1 MKNREITYYPFI
13 YSFFQNILK
22 IIVKK
27 KQNILGV
34 SMIALFL
41 LASCS
46 PGSKGH
52 DSSTRVIAYVRGE
65 NFSMKEKVPV
75 TFLTHINYAFAL
87 IKDGV
92 PYLPGKDDERN
103 LYYLTSL
110 SSANPGL
117 KVLLSV
123 GGWEGSRYFSDV
135 ALTDSSRRLFASR
148 LAVLVST
155 YNLDGV
161 DIDWEYPG
169 QEGAGNIY
177 RPADKYNFS
186 LLLEAIRIALDRMSF
201 LSRDGKPYLLS
212 VAAGANRTWMD
223 HVIMRD
229 LIQLVDYFNLMT
241 YDYHGEWEAVTG
253 HHTNLYTPRCEPHGN
268 SVNRSVKM
276 FLDAGVPRDK
286 IVIGAAFYGR
296 WWKKVTPRNKG
307 LCQESTGTRGEMP
320 YYSIVD
326 SLKNLPGFS
335 LNWDRR
341 ARASWLWNPEEQMF
355 VTFDDPRSV
364 KEKAEYVRKKHLG
377 GIMFWELLG
386 DHDGDPLQAIVSTLN
401 R

>member
-1 MKNREITYYPFI
+1 MLQI
-13 YSFFQNILK
+13 ILK
-22 IIVKK
+22 KRR
-27 KQNILGV
+27 NILGL
-34 SMIALFL
+34 SLTALFL

-46 PGSKGH
+46 PRPADRK
-52 DSSTRVIAYVRGE
+52 SSPRVIAYVQGARFKTG
-65 NFSMKEKVPV
+65 EKVPA
-75 TFLTHINYAFAL
+75 TSLTHINYAFAL

-92 PYLPGKDDERN
+92 PYLPGRDDEKN

-110 SSANPGL
+110 TSANPGL

-123 GGWEGSRYFSDV
+123 GGWGGSRHFSDV

-169 QEGAGNIY
+169 QEGAGNVY

-212 VAAGANRTWMD
+212 VAAAANQTWMD

-229 LIQLVDYFNLMT
+229 VVQLVDYINVMT
-241 YDYHGEWEAVTG
+241 YDYHGGWESLTG
-253 HHTNLYTPRCEPHGN
+253 HLTNLYTPRCEPQGN
-268 SVNRSVKM
+268 SVDRSVKM

-296 WWKKVTPRNKG
+296 WWKKVEPRNKG
-307 LCQESTGTRGEMP
+307 LCQESTGARGELP
-320 YYSIVD
+320 YYTIVD
-326 SLKNLPGFS
+326 SLESLSGFS

-341 ARASWLWNPEEQMF
+341 ARASWLWNEKEQMF

-364 KEKAEYVRKKHLG
+364 KEKAKYVTKKHLG
-377 GIMFWELLG
+377 GIMFWQLSG
-386 DHDGDPLQAIVSTLN
+386 DHNGDLLQAMVSSLN

>member
-1 MKNREITYYPFI
+1 MLQINLRNR
-13 YSFFQNILK
+13 
-22 IIVKK
+22 
-27 KQNILGV
+27 QNILGFSLIV
-34 SMIALFL
+34 LFL
-41 LASCS
+41 LPSCS
-46 PGSKGH
+46 PRPADRKSAP
-52 DSSTRVIAYVRGE
+52 RVIAYVQGSR
-65 NFSMKEKVPV
+65 FSTGKKVPA
-75 TFLTHINYAFAL
+75 TSLTHINYAFAL

-92 PYLPGKDDERN
+92 PYLPGRDDEKN

-123 GGWEGSRYFSDV
+123 GGWGGSGHFSDV
-135 ALTDSSRRLFASR
+135 ALTDSSRHLFASR

-169 QEGAGNIY
+169 QEGAGNVY

-212 VAAGANRTWMD
+212 VAAAANQTWMD

-229 LIQLVDYFNLMT
+229 IVQMVDYINVMT
-241 YDYHGEWEAVTG
+241 YDYHGGWESLTG
-253 HHTNLYTPRCEPHGN
+253 HHTNLYTPRCEPQGN
-268 SVNRSVKM
+268 SVDRSVRM

-296 WWKKVTPRNKG
+296 WWKKVEPRNKG
-307 LCQESTGTRGEMP
+307 LCQESTGARGEMP
-320 YYSIVD
+320 YYTIVD
-326 SLKNLPGFS
+326 SLENMPGFS

-364 KEKAEYVRKKHLG
+364 REKAKYVTKKHLG
-377 GIMFWELLG
+377 GIMFWELSG
-386 DHDGDPLQAIVSTLN
+386 DHDGDLLHALVSSLN